1 MSNQFV
7 IELGQYIKNW
17 YPHLN
22 PRERMSMYNEVYTLK
37 KMLECVQPTWKN
49 DFDDVMYVYEMSFK
63 SMRGAEFVENLK
75 KQYHESVSV

>member
-1 MSNQFV
+1 MT
-7 IELGQYIKNW
+7 ELGRYVKTF

-22 PRERMSMYNEVYTLK
+22 ARERMSLYNEVYTLK
-37 KMLECVQPTWKN
+37 KMLERVYPTWKN

-75 KQYHESVSV
+75 KQYYDLVSV